1 MANNTHDEQRMD
13 YYEFKRKHEEWLKT
27 FADVRRNVEDSHQ
40 RPAPVPSRQPPEDIA
55 AGSAPTGQ
63 ESVAGASPEPPAAGA
78 TGNAPPE
85 DDLVDVT
92 TAAAGTDAQE
102 DVEETP
108 PDTTPTAP
116 EIPEI
121 FIGEEKFNTA
131 PIEKA
136 AEEFLTGEELG
147 EDERE
152 PNPFD
157 SLFHAVD
164 MVKEKLAAIRRK
176 RHPIE
181 EEIPEEEDGLED
193 LDDAATIP
201 PRDAWKRRTEK
212 KDAASEPATPPEMPS
227 GDLSQTQKLRQRFG
241 RPETEIPPADVIQ
254 DSETAAKSK
263 GGHTMPEQDSKNSA
277 ALSQLLSEGMS
288 GPTLSRRERRMI
300 EQKNDSEES
309 PTQVY
314 RPVRETAANAA
325 SNITQFDEDDDEE
338 EEIVPRK
345 QKPGKKAKVSRTQRE
360 YEDDFDDITNFD
372 DFDDEPEEMPAKRG
386 KPAKKAA
393 FREEDEDDYD
403 DDYEDE
409 GEEDYDEDEDEDYD
423 EDEDDSSIGKRV
435 LNVLKGI
442 FIVILVLALLF
453 VALRLLE
460 GQGIVRLTGLRGVI
474 NSISPEA
481 AEWLLPEPEAQQ
493 DSGSDDLPSL
503 DNDGF
508 DNSFTDDSANFG
520 PVDGTGTTG
529 VDAGAAAGGNL
540 FPTASPTVAPTSAPT
555 ATPTAAPTEVPFDDS
570 QLSADDIFN
579 ALP

>member
-1 MANNTHDEQRMD
+1 
-13 YYEFKRKHEEWLKT
+13 
-27 FADVRRNVEDSHQ
+27 
-40 RPAPVPSRQPPEDIA
+40 
-55 AGSAPTGQ
+55 
-63 ESVAGASPEPPAAGA
+63 
-78 TGNAPPE
+78 
-85 DDLVDVT
+85 
-92 TAAAGTDAQE
+92 
-102 DVEETP
+102 
-108 PDTTPTAP
+108 
-116 EIPEI
+116 
-121 FIGEEKFNTA
+121 
-131 PIEKA
+131 
-136 AEEFLTGEELG
+136 
-147 EDERE
+147 
-152 PNPFD
+152 
-157 SLFHAVD
+157 
-164 MVKEKLAAIRRK
+164 
-176 RHPIE
+176 
-181 EEIPEEEDGLED
+181 
-193 LDDAATIP
+193 
-201 PRDAWKRRTEK
+201 
-212 KDAASEPATPPEMPS
+212 
-227 GDLSQTQKLRQRFG
+227 
-241 RPETEIPPADVIQ
+241 
-254 DSETAAKSK
+254 
-263 GGHTMPEQDSKNSA
+263 MPEQDSKNSA

-393 FREEDEDDYD
+393 FREEDDYD

-409 GEEDYDEDEDEDYD
+409 DEEDYDEDEDEDYD